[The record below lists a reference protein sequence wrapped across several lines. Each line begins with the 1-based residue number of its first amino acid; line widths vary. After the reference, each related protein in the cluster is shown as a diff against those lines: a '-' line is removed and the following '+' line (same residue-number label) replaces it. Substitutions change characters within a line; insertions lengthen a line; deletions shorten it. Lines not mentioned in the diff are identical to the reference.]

1 MLASVIQ
8 VGDSKER
15 TQSESFDSSFRASVH
30 HLSQLR
36 SGRVAIRRS
45 AEWGSVLIV
54 WLRAGSQCPRSA
66 AADNLP
72 ARRPWKP
79 RLRGVR
85 TSGDAVPPRW
95 GIPLSGVRFGGS
107 THYL

>member
-15 TQSESFDSSFRASVH
+15 TESETFDSSFRASVH

-36 SGRVAIRRS
+36 SGRVAIRRQ
-45 AEWGSVLIV
+45 AAWGSVLIV
-54 WLRAGSQCPRSA
+54 RLRAGPQCPRSA

-72 ARRPWKP
+72 VRRPWKT
-79 RLRGVR
+79 RLRRVR
-85 TSGDAVPPRW
+85 TSRDAVPPRW
-95 GIPLSGVRFGGS
+95 GSSLSGVRV
-107 THYL
+107 